1 MERVAMDEETGVV
14 RMTFCRMC
22 GKLLQN
28 VRFDPSEIV
37 LCQKCADTMKGEL
50 VRVVRCKDCKYWKEI
65 ESNHLKDYGDCGQ
78 ANGITPKPE
87 DWFCADG
94 EKA

>member
-1 MERVAMDEETGVV
+1 
-14 RMTFCRMC
+14 MTFCRMC

-28 VRFDPSEIV
+28 VRFDQSEIV

-50 VRVVRCKDCKYWKEI
+50 VRVVRCKDCKYGEETINAKGEQMI
-65 ESNHLKDYGDCGQ
+65 KCG
-78 ANGITPKPE
+78 GEFPDWLRYP

-94 EKA
+94 EKRTD

>member
-1 MERVAMDEETGVV
+1 
-14 RMTFCRMC
+14 MTFCRMC

-28 VRFDPSEIV
+28 VQFNPSEIV

-50 VRVVRCKDCKYWKEI
+50 VRVVRCKDCKYGYKLTD
-65 ESNHLKDYGDCGQ
+65 SAYVTCGRRFHDGQ
-78 ANGITPKPE
+78 KHEA

-94 EKA
+94 EKAQE

>member
-1 MERVAMDEETGVV
+1 
-14 RMTFCRMC
+14 MTFCRVC
-22 GKLLQN
+22 GKLLKN

-65 ESNHLKDYGDCGQ
+65 ESINLKGYGDCGQ
-78 ANGITPKPE
+78 ANGITPKPG
-87 DWFCADG
+87 DWYCADG
-94 EKA
+94 EK

>member
-1 MERVAMDEETGVV
+1 
-14 RMTFCRMC
+14 MTFCRMC

-50 VRVVRCKDCKYWKEI
+50 VRVVLCKDCKHYDGFSQQCERI
-65 ESNHLKDYGDCGQ
+65 D
-78 ANGITPKPE
+78 GILLP
-87 DWFCADG
+87 DFFCADG
-94 EKA
+94 EKAQE